1 MDSLFHF
8 DTPNIKP
15 YKKKNLSLVPT
26 SFIKNQAAQEE
37 EDKEEPISPMIFQKK
52 SHFSFEKSQNFTIKL
67 NNNEE
72 DDSNAN
78 TDDVPISPISKID
91 ENCFFY

>member
-26 SFIKNQAAQEE
+26 SFIKNQVAHEE
-37 EDKEEPISPMIFQKK
+37 EDKEEPVSPVIFQKK
-52 SHFSFEKSQNFTIKL
+52 SHFSYEKNQNFSIKL
-67 NNNEE
+67 NTYEE

-78 TDDVPISPISKID
+78 TDDVPISPISKIN
-91 ENCFFY
+91 EYFFL